1 MAQEEVEKNLSGIG
15 TRHFCRKP
23 HTRKELGNGR
33 GYKVA
38 EQGHVWGVNM
48 VSEEAF
54 DRLSEP

>member
-1 MAQEEVEKNLSGIG
+1 VEKNLSGIG